1 MSLIATIKDAQMHA
15 RKSKDVDT
23 LSTLQ
28 MILSYLKNE
37 AIEKQA
43 ELTDDEV
50 VAVLRRFVKQTKD
63 AQADFVQAGRQ
74 DLVDKT
80 NAEIVIVS
88 QYLPQSLDESEVKR
102 IAESVIQSHGSVTQ
116 KDFGKVMG
124 EVMKEINGRADG
136 QLVQSVVRQLID

>member
-37 AIEKQA
+37 EIERRV
-43 ELTDDEV
+43 ELTDDDV
-50 VAVLRRFVKQTKD
+50 VAVLRRFVKQLKD
-63 AQADFVQAGRQ
+63 AQADFTQAGRQ

-80 NAEIVIVS
+80 NVELAIVS
-88 QYLPQSLDESEVKR
+88 HYLPQLMDESEVKR
-102 IAESVIQSHGSVTQ
+102 IAESVIQSHGPVAQ
-116 KDFGKVMG
+116 KDFGIVMG
-124 EVMKEINGRADG
+124 KVMKEVNGRADG
-136 QLVQSVVRQLID
+136 KLVQSVVRQLID

>member
-1 MSLIATIKDAQMHA
+1 MSLIAIIKDAQMQA

-28 MILSYLKNE
+28 IILSYLKNE
-37 AIEKQA
+37 EIEKQT

-63 AQADFVQAGRQ
+63 AQADFEQAGRQ

-80 NAEIVIVS
+80 RAELDVVS
-88 QYLPQSLDESEVKR
+88 QYLPQLLDESEVKR
-102 IAESVIQSHGSVTQ
+102 IATSVMQSYGSVTQ
-116 KDFGKVMG
+116 KDFGKVMR